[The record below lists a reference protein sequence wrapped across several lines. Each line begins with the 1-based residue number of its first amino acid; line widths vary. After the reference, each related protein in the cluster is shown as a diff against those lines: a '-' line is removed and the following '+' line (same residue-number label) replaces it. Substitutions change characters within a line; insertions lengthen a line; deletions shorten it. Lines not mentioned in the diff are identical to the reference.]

1 MAMRRNRQNGFGLV
15 DLVIVV
21 IILGIVTAITVPRIS
36 RGARDKDTALL
47 HHSVASL
54 RQAIAR
60 YAEEHGGVYPG
71 ATDGTA
77 ATFIAQLT
85 LFTNEAGD
93 ISATRDEAHPYGPY
107 LPDGIPPA
115 PFGVHKNST
124 TIWVD
129 AIHAPPVVDETIS
142 AGWLYN
148 PHTGEIVVNAGP
160 LPVTDRTEGHAD

>member
-1 MAMRRNRQNGFGLV
+1 MAMQHNRKNGFGLV

-21 IILGIVTAITVPRIS
+21 IILGIVAAITVPRIS
-36 RGARDKDTALL
+36 RGARDKDTVLL
-47 HHSVASL
+47 HHSAAAL

-60 YAEEHGGVYPG
+60 YADEHDGVYPG

-93 ISATRDEAHPYGPY
+93 VSTTRDEAHPYGPY
-107 LPDGIPPA
+107 LADGIPPA
-115 PFGVHKNST
+115 PFGAHKNST
-124 TIWVD
+124 AVWIDTM
-129 AIHAPPVVDETIS
+129 HTPPIVDETIG

-160 LPVTDRTEGHAD
+160 LHATEPTGNHTD